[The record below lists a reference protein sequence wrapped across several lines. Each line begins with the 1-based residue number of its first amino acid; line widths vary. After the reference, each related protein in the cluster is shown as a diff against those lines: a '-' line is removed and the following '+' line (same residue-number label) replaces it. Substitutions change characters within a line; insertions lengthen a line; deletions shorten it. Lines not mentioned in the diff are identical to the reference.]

1 MQMNKRKTIVSWIP
15 HLVFMATGI
24 FLDQLTKYYAVV
36 CLKGKDAIVLIPGAL
51 ELRYLE
57 NRGAAF
63 GMMQGGKVLFLI
75 ITPIVLLLVFYALA
89 KMPSGGKYGI
99 LNVLLDCV
107 VVGAIGN
114 MADRIRLDYVVDFI
128 YISLIDFP
136 IFNVADMFVSI
147 SCVAG
152 AILILFGGRY
162 KDEDFACLIPGK
174 RQGPADGQEDQDA

>member
-36 CLKGKDAIVLIPGAL
+36 YLKGKDAIVLIPGAL

-147 SCVAG
+147 SCVVG

-162 KDEDFACLIPGK
+162 KDEDFACLVLGK
-174 RQGPADGQEDQDA
+174 RQGQTDGQEDQDA

>member
-1 MQMNKRKTIVSWIP
+1 MNKRKTFVSWIP
-15 HLVFMATGI
+15 HLLFMAAGI
-24 FLDQLTKYYAVV
+24 FLDQLTKYYAVAH
-36 CLKGKDAIVLIPGAL
+36 LKGKDAVVLIPGVL

-63 GMMQGGKVLFLI
+63 GMMQGGKILFLI
-75 ITPIVLLLVFYALA
+75 ITPVVLLLVFYVLA

-107 VVGAIGN
+107 VVGAVGN

-136 IFNVADMFVSI
+136 IFNVADMFVSL
-147 SCVAG
+147 SCIAG
-152 AILILFGGRY
+152 AILILFGKRY
-162 KDEDFACLIPGK
+162 RDEDFAFLAPGRK
-174 RQGPADGQEDQDA
+174 REETDGQEDRNA